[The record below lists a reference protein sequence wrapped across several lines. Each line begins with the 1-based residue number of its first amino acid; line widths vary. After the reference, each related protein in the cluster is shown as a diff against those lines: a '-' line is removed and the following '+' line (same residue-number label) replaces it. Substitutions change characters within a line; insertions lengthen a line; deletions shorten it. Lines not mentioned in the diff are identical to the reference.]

1 MGVTGQ
7 SKDTSKAEDLIE
19 VIYRDGVFRPRE
31 AVELE
36 EGKKLKIRVDRFT
49 ISKYYGVFG
58 KASAKALERLEEA
71 LLL

>member
-1 MGVTGQ
+1 MTGQ

-19 VIYRDGVFRPRE
+19 VIYRDGAFRPLE

-36 EGKKLKIRVDRFT
+36 EGKKLTIRVDRFD
-49 ISKYYGVFG
+49 IAKYYGVFG
-58 KASAKALERLEEA
+58 KASAKAMERLEEE

>member
-1 MGVTGQ
+1 MTGR

-19 VIYRDGVFRPRE
+19 VIYRDGVFRPLE

-36 EGKKLKIRVDRFT
+36 EGKKFKIRVDRFN
-49 ISKYYGVFG
+49 ISKYYGAFG
-58 KASAKALERLEEA
+58 KASAKALERLEEE